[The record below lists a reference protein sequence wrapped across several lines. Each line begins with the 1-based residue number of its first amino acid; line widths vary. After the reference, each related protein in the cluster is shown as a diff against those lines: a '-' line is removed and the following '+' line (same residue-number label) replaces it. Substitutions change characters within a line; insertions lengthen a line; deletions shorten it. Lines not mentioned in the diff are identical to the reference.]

1 MVIKMTNI
9 NEVKRWLRSRSGTIE
24 RREHLIEI
32 LKEKFDNAEEI
43 LNTLISQGIVKEE
56 KGWID
61 LIGLFRGIKV
71 EDDEEE

>member
-1 MVIKMTNI
+1 MINI
-9 NEVKRWLRSRSGTIE
+9 DEVKRWLRSRSGTIE

-43 LNTLISQGIVKEE
+43 LNTLITEGIVKEE